1 MSSPSVQ
8 YNMREGEETSKS
20 YKLGQNFHE
29 VLIKYLSTSENGLN
43 FVITINDAHYIF
55 DDYFGA
61 GINVGLLTSNDA
73 PIEKD
78 DFTFTSTKAYDQL
91 GIDINDS
98 AFKDFVH
105 EAINVALNSTIAM
118 NALMDE
124 DGGSDE

>member
-1 MSSPSVQ
+1 
-8 YNMREGEETSKS
+8 MREGEEKSRS
-20 YKLGQNFHE
+20 YKLGQKFHE

-43 FVITINDAHYIF
+43 FVITIDDAHYIF
-55 DDYFGA
+55 DDYFGS
-61 GINVGLLTSNDA
+61 GIDLGLLTSNDA

-91 GIDINDS
+91 GRDVNDS

-105 EAINVALNSTIAM
+105 EAINVALNATIAF
-118 NALMDE
+118 NALMEE